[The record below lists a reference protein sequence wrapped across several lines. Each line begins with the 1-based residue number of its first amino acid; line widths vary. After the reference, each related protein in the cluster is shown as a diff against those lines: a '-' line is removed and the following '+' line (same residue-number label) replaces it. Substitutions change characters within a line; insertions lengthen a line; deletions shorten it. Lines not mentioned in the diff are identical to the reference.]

1 MSDTI
6 DFLRQIIEGKN
17 LVTDTD
23 LITDLL
29 KKRFLALSQKA
40 VVAALKDAQNRF
52 LMAYPRS

>member
-1 MSDTI
+1 M
-6 DFLRQIIEGKN
+6 
-17 LVTDTD
+17 TDTD